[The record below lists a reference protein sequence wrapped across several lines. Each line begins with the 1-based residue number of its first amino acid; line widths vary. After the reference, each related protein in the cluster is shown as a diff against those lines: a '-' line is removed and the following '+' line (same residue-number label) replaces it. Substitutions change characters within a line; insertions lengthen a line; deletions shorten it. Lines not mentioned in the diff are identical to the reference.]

1 MMFASSAVYRN
12 DSFTKLVGSD
22 FFNTL
27 SHKRKFG
34 CRELSKTTSSC
45 RDPAIEPNASAG
57 SSRSG
62 RLPYTLGNVF
72 VVPHSNKTVRSLSNS
87 PNKW

>member
-27 SHKRKFG
+27 G
-34 CRELSKTTSSC
+34 YEQTSS
-45 RDPAIEPNASAG
+45 RPKSMSALPPKAAILMAITDF
-57 SSRSG
+57 
-62 RLPYTLGNVF
+62 RL
-72 VVPHSNKTVRSLSNS
+72 
-87 PNKW
+87 

>member
-27 SHKRKFG
+27 SHKRKFVVLT
-34 CRELSKTTSSC
+34 R
-45 RDPAIEPNASAG
+45 RRFVIAN
-57 SSRSG
+57 SRPISD
-62 RLPYTLGNVF
+62 RVDRQMF
-72 VVPHSNKTVRSLSNS
+72 SLDC
-87 PNKW
+87 